1 MNIEKSTKTS
11 RNYKKY
17 LSHEKNISFLCDTS
31 IFFLT
36 SSLSTI
42 VFVFFKF
49 ENLIDTLKFILCFLA
64 IVILSIVLCCYIAN
78 KFYFNAKNTKL
89 YELTMFKSFCHYYY
103 PHNTILAEQDNYEDQ
118 MSKLFWLFKNTYNS
132 SQYNSKITDILLD
145 LDNKIQTLID
155 EDNKVNGFGYVITR
169 ACYDVIIEEISKAE
183 QKIIEIK
190 NNKKNEMINHFRSV
204 IK

>member
-1 MNIEKSTKTS
+1 MKISTKTI

-17 LSHEKNISFLCDTS
+17 LSYENNILFLCAIFIFLLS
-31 IFFLT
+31 IT
-36 SSLSTI
+36 LSII
-42 VFVFFKF
+42 VVDFFKF
-49 ENLIDTLKFILCFLA
+49 KNLIDTLKFILCFLA
-64 IVILSIVLCCYIAN
+64 IVILSIVLCCYITN

-103 PHNTILAEQDNYEDQ
+103 PHNTIIAEQDNYEDQ
-118 MSKLFWLFKNTYNS
+118 MSNLFWLFENTYNS

-145 LDNKIQTLID
+145 LDNKIQNLID
-155 EDNKVNGFGYVITR
+155 EDNKVNGFGYVVTK
-169 ACYDVIIEEISKAE
+169 ACYDIIIEEIIKAK

-190 NNKKNEMINHFRSV
+190 NNKKNEMHNHFRNV